1 MNCILVRNLCYHLKI
16 DIEPFEELITFI
28 FLVPRFQLWLIL
40 YIVSCILLA
49 SPLYHFAIIR
59 YEQNVEKDKRGEG
72 LDLDDEDPMDWV
84 KYFWYT
90 LMAIFYIIVPIL
102 FASLLYVV
110 FSSGNFLSQL
120 YFLLMSDRIG

>member
-1 MNCILVRNLCYHLKI
+1 MGIY
-16 DIEPFEELITFI
+16 EPFEELIKFI

-59 YEQNVEKDKRGEG
+59 YEQNVEKDKRQEG

-110 FSSGNFLSQL
+110 FSSGNFLSLL